1 MAVPAHC
8 TTRICKGFQAREFQK
23 MKNNHNKWR
32 LNRIASALAV
42 ALLPLCE
49 DVLARD
55 VFNPALLEMD
65 GPHTGVRDLSAYE
78 QAGGQ
83 LPAPIGLIFILITN
97 LWILAMWLFSRAKS
111 GNNGITALPDGR
123 RSGRMG
129 RTRLPISRAG
139 PQVTRMRGYQRDTAG
154 KIRFSLQP
162 AAPAIELPAGG
173 GNQRRTR
180 LGGSETV
187 G

>member
-1 MAVPAHC
+1 
-8 TTRICKGFQAREFQK
+8 

-32 LNRIASALAV
+32 LNRIAGALAV

-49 DVLARD
+49 DVLARE

-83 LPAPIGLIFILITN
+83 LPGTYRVDIYL
-97 LWILAMWLFSRAKS
+97 
-111 GNNGITALPDGR
+111 NNVFMDTRDVVFQQSKGPGITELQPCLTVDDLAEWGVRVSQFPELGR
-123 RSGRMG
+123 RTPGC
-129 RTRLPISRAG
+129 
-139 PQVTRMRGYQRDTAG
+139 GYQRDTAG
-154 KIRFSLQP
+154 KIRFSLQS

-173 GNQRRTR
+173 GSQRRPR